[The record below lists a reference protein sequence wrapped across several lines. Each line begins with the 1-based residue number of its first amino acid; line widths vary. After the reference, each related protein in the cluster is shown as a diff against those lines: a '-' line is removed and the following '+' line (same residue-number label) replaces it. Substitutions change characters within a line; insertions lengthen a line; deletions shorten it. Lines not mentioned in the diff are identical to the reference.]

1 MQAVSSLIHDNAHCI
16 GQVDYAIL
24 VSRRWQVDKTL
35 LLMFTPNINITIG
48 TIIEMSRMRRKE
60 GEGEILEMSVTKVRI
75 FSLRL
80 PSD

>member
-1 MQAVSSLIHDNAHCI
+1 
-16 GQVDYAIL
+16 
-24 VSRRWQVDKTL
+24 
-35 LLMFTPNINITIG
+35 MFTPNINITIG

>member
-24 VSRRWQVDKTL
+24 VSL

-80 PSD
+80 PPD

>member
-1 MQAVSSLIHDNAHCI
+1 
-16 GQVDYAIL
+16 
-24 VSRRWQVDKTL
+24 
-35 LLMFTPNINITIG
+35 MFTPNINITIG

-60 GEGEILEMSVTKVRI
+60 VEGESLEMSVTKVKI